1 MAGRW
6 HGKGSGGVVGKK
18 GRRGWGRIRRLPS
31 SGRYQANYVGP
42 TEQQLSQLGRASE
55 AILNATS
62 ERPLR
67 QDRTRTKT
75 L

>member
-1 MAGRW
+1 L
-6 HGKGSGGVVGKK
+6 
-18 GRRGWGRIRRLPS
+18 IIDPL
-31 SGRYQANYVGP
+31 

>member
-1 MAGRW
+1 L
-6 HGKGSGGVVGKK
+6 
-18 GRRGWGRIRRLPS
+18 IIDPL
-31 SGRYQANYVGP
+31 
-42 TEQQLSQLGRASE
+42 TEQQLSQLGRVSE
-55 AILNATS
+55 AILTELNATS